1 MPGRGS
7 LRRPERTATSLATRG
22 QLGYLAAVRDRFAR
36 FAWLVLGFNLI
47 VILWGA
53 YVRASGSGAGCGS
66 HWPLCNGVVV
76 PRTPSTA
83 TLIELTHRVT
93 SGLALILV
101 VGLFVWARRVRP
113 RGHLARSS
121 SALAL
126 GFMFAEA
133 LIGAGLVLLALVADD
148 ASLRRVI
155 ALALHLIN
163 TFLLVASLGVT
174 AFAAE
179 QRPTVPQPVGKVP
192 WLLFPALFGTLLIGV
207 SGAMTALGDTLFPA
221 VDLKT
226 GLAQDVAPA
235 AHFLLRLRV
244 LHPALA
250 LLTSLYLAVA
260 VSLSAG
266 STAAPAVRWFSRLLL
281 ALFVVQIGAGVTNLL
296 LLAPVAMQLIHLLLA
311 DCVWLALVLLAVAS
325 GQAAAP
331 RQPA

>member
-1 MPGRGS
+1 M
-7 LRRPERTATSLATRG
+7 
-22 QLGYLAAVRDRFAR
+22 
-36 FAWLVLGFNLI
+36 LGFNFL

-101 VGLFVWARRVRP
+101 LGLCVWARRVRP
-113 RGHLARSS
+113 KGHLVRTG

-179 QRPTVPQPVGKVP
+179 QRPMPPQPVGKIP
-192 WLLFPALFGTLLIGV
+192 RLLFPALIGTLLIGV

-221 VDLKT
+221 ADLKT
-226 GLAQDVAPA
+226 GLAQDLLPA

-250 LLTSLYLAVA
+250 LFTSLYLAVA

-266 STAAPAVRWFSRLLL
+266 PTASPAVRWLARLVLG
-281 ALFVVQIGAGVTNLL
+281 LFVVQIGAGVTNLL
-296 LLAPVAMQLIHLLLA
+296 LLAPVTMQLVHLLLA
-311 DCVWLALVLLAVAS
+311 DCVWLSLVLLAVAC
-325 GQAAAP
+325 GQAAIQ
-331 RQPA
+331 RQPD

>member
-1 MPGRGS
+1 M
-7 LRRPERTATSLATRG
+7 
-22 QLGYLAAVRDRFAR
+22 RDRFAR
-36 FAWLVLGFNLI
+36 YAWFVLGFNLL

-66 HWPLCNGVVV
+66 HWPLCNGEVV

-93 SGLALILV
+93 SGVALVLV
-101 VGLFVWARRVRP
+101 LGLCVWARRVRP
-113 RGHLARSS
+113 KGHLVRAG

-133 LIGAGLVLLALVADD
+133 LIGAGLVLLALVAHD

-179 QRPTVPQPVGKVP
+179 QRPAPPQPAGLVGKIP
-192 WLLFPALFGTLLIGV
+192 GLLFPALLGTLLIGV

-221 VDLKT
+221 ADLKT
-226 GLAQDVAPA
+226 GLAQDLLPA

-250 LLTSLYLAVA
+250 LFTSLYLAVA

-266 STAAPAVRWFSRLLL
+266 SAATPAVRVLSRLVFG
-281 ALFVVQIGAGVTNLL
+281 LFVVQIGAGVTNLL

-311 DCVWLALVLLAVAS
+311 DCVWLALVLLAVACA
-325 GQAAAP
+325 QAAGQQRP
-331 RQPA
+331 E